1 VVGFL
6 KSAADVLA
14 PQGVIVLTLKTTAKY
29 NHWDLPGLASV
40 AGLCVQHVEPFHGA
54 QHAGYSHV
62 RTKAKGED
70 GDDGGRVLVD
80 HAAVW
85 HLGRE
90 PPSPPFKTPAWLLRE
105 LGHEKP
111 HCGLCDAV
119 FTTES
124 DYKAHLAGA
133 PHTAVLRRVER
144 QQTKARKAARKA
156 ESAGGGNGR
165 QDVQGVRC
173 DCCQVT
179 CTSPADYTLHCQ
191 GRKHCERKPIK
202 S

>member
-6 KSAADVLA
+6 RSALDVLA
-14 PQGVIVLTLKTTAKY
+14 PKGEILLTLKTTAKY
-29 NHWDLPGLASV
+29 NHWDLPSLASI
-40 AGLCVQHVEPFHGA
+40 AGLCVQRVEPFQGA
-54 QHAGYSHV
+54 QHTGYSHV
-62 RTKAKGED
+62 RTKGEGED
-70 GDDGGRVLVD
+70 GEDSGRVLVD

-90 PPSPPFKTPAWLLRE
+90 SPSPPFKTPAWLLKE
-105 LGHEKP
+105 FGHEKS
-111 HCGLCDAV
+111 HCELCDAV

-156 ESAGGGNGR
+156 ESANGGKGR
-165 QDVQGVRC
+165 QDAQGVRC

-179 CTSPADYTLHCQ
+179 CTSSADYTLHCQ
-191 GRKHCERKPIK
+191 GWKHRERT
-202 S
+202 STES